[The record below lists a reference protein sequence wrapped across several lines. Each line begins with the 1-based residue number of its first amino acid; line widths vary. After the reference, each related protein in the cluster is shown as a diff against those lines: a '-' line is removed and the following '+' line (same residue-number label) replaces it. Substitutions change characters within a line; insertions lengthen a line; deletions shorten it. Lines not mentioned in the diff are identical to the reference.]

1 MYLHLGKNTTVDTD
15 DIIAILDLDNIT
27 IAKYSR
33 EFLRIAEEEGFVR
46 SVTDDIPK
54 SVVLCETNNQKR
66 YVYNKYFFKGARRQS
81 KNTQKTLQNIRCTA
95 LMSNT

>member
-54 SVVLCETNNQKR
+54 SVVLCETIIK
-66 YVYNKYFFKGARRQS
+66 
-81 KNTQKTLQNIRCTA
+81 A
-95 LMSNT
+95 LCI

>member
-33 EFLRIAEEEGFVR
+33 EFLRISEEEGFV
-46 SVTDDIPK
+46 
-54 SVVLCETNNQKR
+54 
-66 YVYNKYFFKGARRQS
+66 
-81 KNTQKTLQNIRCTA
+81 
-95 LMSNT
+95 

>member
-46 SVTDDIPK
+46 SVTDDIRNLLYYAKQIIK
-54 SVVLCETNNQKR
+54 SVVYITNISSKALAGRVKHAQKLFR
-66 YVYNKYFFKGARRQS
+66 ISAVQP
-81 KNTQKTLQNIRCTA
+81 
-95 LMSNT
+95 

>member
-46 SVTDDIPK
+46 NVTDDIPK
-54 SVVLCETNNQKR
+54 SVVICETNNQSVVYITNISSKALSGRVKR
-66 YVYNKYFFKGARRQS
+66 T
-81 KNTQKTLQNIRCTA
+81 KNFSEYSIFG
-95 LMSNT
+95 SDE